1 MFFKRNI
8 HLTKTIYDQFRWC
21 GKPPG
26 HHFEKNAMIRETPR
40 GTPGII
46 TEKFPRPPGLSLFLF
61 KKKVMSPPFPDR
73 VLVYH

>member
-26 HHFEKNAMIRETPR
+26 HHFEKKCYD
-40 GTPGII
+40 PGNPLG
-46 TEKFPRPPGLSLFLF
+46 EPPGLSLKNFPDPRDYHFFCL
-61 KKKVMSPPFPDR
+61 KKMMSPPFPDR